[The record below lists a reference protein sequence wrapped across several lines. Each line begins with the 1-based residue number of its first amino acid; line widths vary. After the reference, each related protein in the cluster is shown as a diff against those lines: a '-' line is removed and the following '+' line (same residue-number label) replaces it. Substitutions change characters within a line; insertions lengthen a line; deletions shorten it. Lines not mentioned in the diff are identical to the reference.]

1 MPIRPFQIFVAA
13 SSLALT
19 LLVLELIRRRK
30 IKDELWLPW
39 LVVSITPF
47 VMSFW
52 ISPWAGLAHL
62 LGIAYEPAL
71 LLMLGLLLCLALILY
86 LTVVVSTLM
95 RQNLRLAQEMAL
107 LRERIESA
115 TGARSP
121 SRPGAGGPGRRSPT

>member
-52 ISPWAGLAHL
+52 ISPWAELAHMRTTRS
-62 LGIAYEPAL
+62 AL
-71 LLMLGLLLCLALILY
+71 KSSSYAM
-86 LTVVVSTLM
+86 
-95 RQNLRLAQEMAL
+95 
-107 LRERIESA
+107 SA
-115 TGARSP
+115 
-121 SRPGAGGPGRRSPT
+121 

>member
-1 MPIRPFQIFVAA
+1 MLIRPFQIFVAA

-19 LLVLELIRRRK
+19 VFVLELIRRRK
-30 IKDELWLPW
+30 IKDELWVPW

-47 VMSFW
+47 VMSLW

-107 LRERIESA
+107 LRERIESS
-115 TGARSP
+115 GPARS
-121 SRPGAGGPGRRSPT
+121 RA

>member
-1 MPIRPFQIFVAA
+1 MAIRPFQIFVAA

-47 VMSFW
+47 VISLW
-52 ISPWAGLAHL
+52 ISPWAGLAHV

-107 LRERIESA
+107 LRERVEA
-115 TGARSP
+115 AARA
-121 SRPGAGGPGRRSPT
+121 RA

>member
-13 SSLALT
+13 SSLGLT

-47 VMSFW
+47 VMSLW
-52 ISPWAGLAHL
+52 ISPWAQLARI

-107 LRERIESA
+107 LRERVD
-115 TGARSP
+115 TR
-121 SRPGAGGPGRRSPT
+121 AGGGPRG

>member
-1 MPIRPFQIFVAA
+1 MAVRPFQIFVAA

-19 LLVLELIRRRK
+19 VFVLELIRRRK

-39 LVVSITPF
+39 LVVALTPL
-47 VMSFW
+47 VMSLW
-52 ISPWAGLAHL
+52 ISPWARLAHL

-107 LRERIESA
+107 LRERVEST
-115 TGARSP
+115 TGT
-121 SRPGAGGPGRRSPT
+121 RPRP

>member
-13 SSLALT
+13 SSLLLT
-19 LLVLELIRRRK
+19 GLVLELIRRRK

-47 VMSFW
+47 VMSLW
-52 ISPWAGLAHL
+52 ISPWAQLARI

-107 LRERIESA
+107 LRERVD
-115 TGARSP
+115 TR
-121 SRPGAGGPGRRSPT
+121 AGGGPRG

>member
-1 MPIRPFQIFVAA
+1 MPIRPFQIFVAM

-19 LLVLELIRRRK
+19 ALVLELIRRRK

-47 VMSFW
+47 VMSLW
-52 ISPWAGLAHL
+52 ISPWARLAHL

-95 RQNLRLAQEMAL
+95 RQNLRLAPDLAL
-107 LRERIESA
+107 LRPRMDA
-115 TGARSP
+115 LAGRPAR
-121 SRPGAGGPGRRSPT
+121 G

>member
-19 LLVLELIRRRK
+19 ALVLELIRRRK

-39 LVVSITPF
+39 LVVSITPL
-47 VMSFW
+47 VMTIW
-52 ISPWAGLAHL
+52 ISPWAGLARL

-107 LRERIESA
+107 LRERVESA
-115 TGARSP
+115 GGARS
-121 SRPGAGGPGRRSPT
+121 RA

>member
-19 LLVLELIRRRK
+19 VLVLELIRRRK

-39 LVVSITPF
+39 LVVSIAPL

-52 ISPWAGLAHL
+52 ISPWAELAHL

-107 LRERIESA
+107 LRERIDS
-115 TGARSP
+115 
-121 SRPGAGGPGRRSPT
+121 GRR

>member
-13 SSLALT
+13 SSLGLT

-39 LVVSITPF
+39 LVVSITPLI
-47 VMSFW
+47 MSLW

-107 LRERIESA
+107 LRERIES
-115 TGARSP
+115 TARS
-121 SRPGAGGPGRRSPT
+121 RA

>member
-1 MPIRPFQIFVAA
+1 MAVRPFQLFIAA

-47 VMSFW
+47 VMSRW
-52 ISPWAGLAHL
+52 ISPWAQLARI

-107 LRERIESA
+107 LRERVD
-115 TGARSP
+115 TR
-121 SRPGAGGPGRRSPT
+121 AGGGSRG

>member
-1 MPIRPFQIFVAA
+1 MLIRPFQIFVAV

-19 LLVLELIRRRK
+19 LFVLELIRRRK

-39 LVVSITPF
+39 LVVSITPL

-52 ISPWAGLAHL
+52 IAPWARLARL

-95 RQNLRLAQEMAL
+95 RQNLRLAQELAL
-107 LRERIESA
+107 LRERID
-115 TGARSP
+115 
-121 SRPGAGGPGRRSPT
+121 SRAQTTS

>member
-1 MPIRPFQIFVAA
+1 MLIRPFQIFVAA
-13 SSLALT
+13 GSLALT
-19 LLVLELIRRRK
+19 VFVLELIRRRK
-30 IKDELWLPW
+30 IKDELWVPW

-47 VMSFW
+47 VMSLW

-71 LLMLGLLLCLALILY
+71 LLMLGLLLCLGLILY

-107 LRERIESA
+107 LRERIEA
-115 TGARSP
+115 TAGARS
-121 SRPGAGGPGRRSPT
+121 RA